1 MTAAR
6 TDKQRDRAITELQVH
21 LIATQTVLR
30 ALIAHLLVDD
40 PDEASGA
47 IDELMRR
54 LITVARA
61 DSVVRSQAA
70 AKANPGTAH
79 GSGQAQAAVDI
90 ERIALSI
97 VADLRPDVVGRG

>member
-1 MTAAR
+1 MTTTR
-6 TDKQRDRAITELQVH
+6 TERQRDRAITELKVQ

-30 ALIAHLLVDD
+30 ALIAYLLVDD
-40 PDEASGA
+40 PDEASDA

-54 LITVARA
+54 LVAVARN
-61 DSVVRSQAA
+61 DTKERLKAA
-70 AKANPGTAH
+70 AKADPANVR
-79 GSGQAQAAVDI
+79 SDIAAAAADI